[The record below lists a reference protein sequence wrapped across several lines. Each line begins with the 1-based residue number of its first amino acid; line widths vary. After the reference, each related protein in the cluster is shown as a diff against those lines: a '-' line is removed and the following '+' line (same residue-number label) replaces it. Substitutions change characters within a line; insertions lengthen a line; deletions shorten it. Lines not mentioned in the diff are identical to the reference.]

1 MSDHFFKS
9 LKIER
14 FRGIEFLEISDLA
27 RINLFVGENNTGKT
41 TVLESVFLLTGIS
54 KPQLAIAIDNFRG
67 SAITSGSSLRDYF
80 YCRDHESGL
89 SLSGKQ
95 LKNERSLAIEPLYMD
110 QLQRVATSPK
120 ISEDG
125 DGINRPPQMGSASS
139 DMGLELRGLK
149 YVFKIFDGSNWSEPC
164 KPAIWLKEEGSLE
177 SSWNVNVVE
186 NYNETLLA
194 KFDSPRFF
202 YDKEIIN
209 HMLKNKQKK
218 LILDAI
224 KSMESR
230 VADIMVADNGI
241 VLVDIG
247 YDSFMPINLLGDG
260 MIQILKLISKTISTS
275 NGIYAVDEIG
285 NGLHVS
291 AVRSM
296 WEMIF
301 AQSKERGTQ
310 IFATTHSK
318 DVVEALQ
325 EMMAKEEIEEG
336 EVAIYLLD
344 KTPKAGVKAYKKS
357 TKQLVR
363 AWEVG
368 SDVRL

>member
-14 FRGIEFLEISDLA
+14 FRGIESLEINDLA
-27 RINLFVGENNTGKT
+27 RVNLFVGTNNTGKT
-41 TVLESVFLLTGIS
+41 TVLESIFLLTGIS
-54 KPQLAIAIDNFRG
+54 NPQLIIATNNSRGLAITNG
-67 SAITSGSSLRDYF
+67 SAFRDYF
-80 YCRDHESGL
+80 YRQNYDAELH
-89 SLSGKQ
+89 LSGKQ
-95 LKNERSLAIEPLYMD
+95 SKHERKLAIKPLYRD
-110 QLQRVATSPK
+110 QLQRFAASPK
-120 ISEDG
+120 VSG
-125 DGINRPPQMGSASS
+125 DNGGIKYPSGSARS
-139 DMGLELRGLK
+139 DMGLELAGLR
-149 YVFKIFDGSNWSEPC
+149 YIFKTLDGSHETEV
-164 KPAIWLKEEGSLE
+164 WLKEEGSTE
-177 SSWNVNVVE
+177 ISWNVVE
-186 NYNETLLA
+186 GYNETLFA
-194 KFDSPRFF
+194 RIDSPSFS
-202 YDKEIIN
+202 YDREAISN
-209 HMLKNKQKK
+209 MLKNKQKH
-218 LILDAI
+218 LILKAI
-224 KSMESR
+224 KIVESC
-230 VADIMVADNGI
+230 ATDIMVEDNGI
-241 VLVDIG
+241 VSVDIG

-260 MIQILKLISKTISTS
+260 MIHILKLISKTISTS

-301 AQSKERGTQ
+301 AQSKERNTQ
-310 IFATTHSK
+310 IFATTHSR

-325 EMMAKEEIEEG
+325 EMMANEKIEEG

>member
-9 LKIER
+9 LKIEN
-14 FRGIEFLEISDLA
+14 FRGIESLEIDNLA
-27 RINLFVGENNTGKT
+27 RVNLFVGMNNTGKT

-54 KPQLAIAIDNFRG
+54 NPHLIIAIDNIRGLTITNG
-67 SAITSGSSLRDYF
+67 SAFRDYF
-80 YCRDHESGL
+80 YGQDHEAGL
-89 SLSGKQ
+89 HLSGKQ
-95 LKNERSLAIEPLYMD
+95 SKYERKLAVKPLYLE
-110 QLQRVATSPK
+110 QQQRVATSPK
-120 ISEDG
+120 IPG
-125 DGINRPPQMGSASS
+125 DSSVAKHSSQVGSASS
-139 DMGLELRGLK
+139 DMGLELAGLK
-149 YVFKIFDGSNWSEPC
+149 YIFQIVDESNSCTPYET
-164 KPAIWLKEEGSLE
+164 AVWLKEEGGTE
-177 SSWNVNVVE
+177 ISWNTVE
-186 NYNETLLA
+186 SYNEELLTR
-194 KFDSPRFF
+194 FDSPKFSYER
-202 YDKEIIN
+202 ETIS
-209 HMLKNKQKK
+209 HMLKNKQKH

-224 KSMESR
+224 KILESR
-230 VADIMVADNGI
+230 VTDVMVEDNGI
-241 VLVDIG
+241 VLIDIG
-247 YDSFMPINLLGDG
+247 YDSFLPINLLGDG
-260 MIQILKLISKTISTS
+260 MIHILKLISKTTSTP
-275 NGIYAVDEIG
+275 NGIYAIDEIG

-291 AVRSM
+291 AVRGM

-301 AQSKERGTQ
+301 SQSKKLNTQ

-325 EMMAKEEIEEG
+325 RMLANKEIEEG

>member
-9 LKIER
+9 LKIEN
-14 FRGIEFLEISDLA
+14 FRGIESLEINDLA
-27 RINLFVGENNTGKT
+27 RVNLFVGMNNTGKT
-41 TVLESVFLLTGIS
+41 TVLESIFLLTGIS
-54 KPQLAIAIDNFRG
+54 KPQLAIAIDHLRG
-67 SAITSGSSLRDYF
+67 SAITSGSNLRDYF

-95 LKNERSLAIEPLYMD
+95 LKQERNLAIEPLYME

-120 ISEDG
+120 IAGDG
-125 DGINRPPQMGSASS
+125 DGIKRPPQMGSASS

-149 YVFKIFDGSNWSEPC
+149 YIFKIFDGSSWSDPCEPV
-164 KPAIWLKEEGSLE
+164 IWLKEEGSPE
-177 SSWNVNVVE
+177 PSWNVNVVA
-186 NYNETLLA
+186 NYNEKLLA
-194 KFDSPRFF
+194 KFDSPRFS
-202 YDKEIIN
+202 YDKEAIN

-224 KSMESR
+224 KNIEPR
-230 VADIMVADNGI
+230 ITDIMVADNGI
-241 VLVDIG
+241 ALVDIG

-260 MIQILKLISKTISTS
+260 LIQILKLISQATS
-275 NGIYAVDEIG
+275 VPDGIYAVDEIG

-291 AVRSM
+291 AIRDM

-301 AQSKERGTQ
+301 SRSKKLNTQ
-310 IFATTHSK
+310 IFATTHSR

-325 EMMAKEEIEEG
+325 EMMANEKIEEG
-336 EVAIYLLD
+336 EVATYLLD